1 MRSQRHMPVVAM
13 FMPLAALAFAAP
25 AAAQQAAPAS
35 EPAITESKPAE
46 KWIPKLRAGT
56 DESYIEVYGQI
67 DKGVLIFDDGG
78 STLGYAPVDNGNS
91 TTRGGI
97 RAYAALNEIWSIG
110 GNVEAEWNP
119 YATTN
124 VDQLNR
130 ADFDWDTWQPRK
142 AEVYAESKNLGKL
155 WLGQGSM
162 ASDLTAEYDLSGTSV
177 VGYSQLGDMA
187 GGPFFRFAD
196 GELTSVRVK
205 DAFTNFDGLG
215 RKLRARYDTPSFAG
229 FSLGTSVGTSV
240 IPNESPYVTVWDV
253 AAKYEKTIGDYKIAG
268 GVAFSRPGDD
278 DNLYD
283 GSVSI
288 LHEPTGLSV
297 TLAAAYSDE
306 ETFDGRYG
314 YVKLG
319 YQADFFEVGK
329 TAMSIDAYF
338 GEDIANSDTDSTAFG
353 VQLVQNLDYYQTE
366 LFLGARSYSYEE
378 AVSDIDD
385 SIAILTGAR
394 MKF

>member
-1 MRSQRHMPVVAM
+1 MMRSQRHMPVVAM

-130 ADFDWDTWQPRK
+130 DDFDWDTWQPRK

-205 DAFTNFDGLG
+205 D
-215 RKLRARYDTPSFAG
+215 
-229 FSLGTSVGTSV
+229 
-240 IPNESPYVTVWDV
+240 
-253 AAKYEKTIGDYKIAG
+253 
-268 GVAFSRPGDD
+268 
-278 DNLYD
+278 
-283 GSVSI
+283 
-288 LHEPTGLSV
+288 
-297 TLAAAYSDE
+297 
-306 ETFDGRYG
+306 
-314 YVKLG
+314 
-319 YQADFFEVGK
+319 
-329 TAMSIDAYF
+329 
-338 GEDIANSDTDSTAFG
+338 
-353 VQLVQNLDYYQTE
+353 
-366 LFLGARSYSYEE
+366 
-378 AVSDIDD
+378 
-385 SIAILTGAR
+385 
-394 MKF
+394 

>member
-1 MRSQRHMPVVAM
+1 MITQRKMPFAAM
-13 FMPLAALAFAAP
+13 LFLLAALAVAVP
-25 AAAQQAAPAS
+25 AAAQQTAP
-35 EPAITESKPAE
+35 EPAITESKKPAE
-46 KWIPKLRAGT
+46 KWIPKLRTGT
-56 DESYIEVYGQI
+56 DESYMEVYGHI
-67 DKGVLIFDDGG
+67 DKGLLIFDDGG
-78 STLGYAPVDNGNS
+78 STLGYFPVDNGNS

-97 RAYAALNEIWSIG
+97 RAYAALNETWSIG

-130 ADFDWDTWQPRK
+130 DDFDWDTWLLRK
-142 AEVYAESKNLGKL
+142 AEVYTESQNLGKF

-205 DAFTNFDGLG
+205 DAFTNFDGLA

-229 FSLGTSVGTSV
+229 FSLGTSVGTQV
-240 IPNESPYVTVWDV
+240 VPVETDVTVWDV
-253 AAKYEKTIGDYKIAG
+253 VAKYENTVGDYQVAG

-283 GSVSI
+283 GSISV
-288 LHEPTGLSV
+288 LHEPTGLSITV
-297 TLAAAYSDE
+297 AAAYSDE
-306 ETFDGRYG
+306 EAFDGRYG

-329 TAMSIDAYF
+329 TAFSVDAYF
-338 GEDIANSDTDSTAFG
+338 GRDIANADTDSTAFG
-353 VQLVQNLDYYQTE
+353 AQLVQNLDYYQTE

-378 AVSDIDD
+378 AVADIDN